1 MKHVIPQSGS
11 VYADKGYYDKS
22 AKAATAKKSSPVCN
36 EKNNMKDKGLDK
48 WY

>member
-22 AKAATAKKSSPVCN
+22 AKAATAKKIFTC
-36 EKNNMKDKGLDK
+36 LQ
-48 WY
+48 

>member
-22 AKAATAKKSSPVCN
+22 AKAATAKKIFTCLQWKKQHERQGS
-36 EKNNMKDKGLDK
+36 
-48 WY
+48 W